1 MHKQGHHTR
10 ARYHVLDWPSFV
22 REHLR
27 AAQLPAVLGFAAKNK
42 SKESVGRLQNALKAL
57 DLDDLLKHA
66 PVDFPDIRDAIRT
79 GMFARVWSNPT
90 LTRSASTDRPRR
102 QSGHSQSPR
111 LWRDRTYKK
120 RQRDDV
126 KVDGENDDAVSAQ
139 QQQPP
144 RRRRYKEDEIQE
156 LGRAYIDNL
165 KNSG

>member
-90 LTRSASTDRPRR
+90 LTPSRLYR
-102 QSGHSQSPR
+102 SQSPR